1 MKNSEEKDRKPL
13 LTKEA
18 SNRRIPL
25 LDKEASKQRI
35 PLFDKEASKRRF
47 PLLGKEGLGVVC
59 FALFL
64 SEALLFILSWLLS
77 ATRME
82 GVRSLI
88 SSEGIRWFFGS
99 WQTLFASPLLVW
111 LLLCLIAWGC
121 LRKSGLIKLFTFHS
135 SLFTSHS
142 SLLPF
147 RDRLALRVSLV
158 FLVIYL
164 VILAL
169 LTLTPHAILLS
180 ATGHLFPS
188 AFSRSL
194 VPVIAFGVCLVSVT
208 FGLVS
213 GRLRSLA
220 DILDALSTG
229 IAHGASLIVVYLF
242 AIQLFES
249 FRFVFG

>member
-1 MKNSEEKDRKPL
+1 MKNSEERDRKPL
-13 LTKEA
+13 LSKEA
-18 SNRRIPL
+18 SKHRIPL
-25 LDKEASKQRI
+25 LN
-35 PLFDKEASKRRF
+35 
-47 PLLGKEGLGVVC
+47 KEGLGVVG
-59 FALFL
+59 LVLLL

-82 GVRSLI
+82 GVRSLL

-99 WQTLFASPLLVW
+99 WQTIFASPLLVW

-121 LRKSGLIKLFTFHS
+121 LRKSGLIKLFT
-135 SLFTSHS
+135 SHF

-194 VPVIAFGVCLVSVT
+194 VPVIAFGVCLISVT

-213 GRLRSLA
+213 GRLRTLA
-220 DILDALSTG
+220 DILDALSMG
-229 IAHGASLIVVYLF
+229 IANGAPLIVIYLF

-249 FRFVFG
+249 FCFVFG

>member
-1 MKNSEEKDRKPL
+1 MKNSEERDRKPL

-18 SNRRIPL
+18 SKRL
-25 LDKEASKQRI
+25 SKEDTKQRI
-35 PLFDKEASKRRF
+35 

-59 FALFL
+59 LILFL

-111 LLLCLIAWGC
+111 LLLCLIAWGS

>member
-1 MKNSEEKDRKPL
+1 M
-13 LTKEA
+13 
-18 SNRRIPL
+18 
-25 LDKEASKQRI
+25 
-35 PLFDKEASKRRF
+35 
-47 PLLGKEGLGVVC
+47 VC
-59 FALFL
+59 LVLFL

-77 ATRME
+77 ATRMD
-82 GVRSLI
+82 GVRSLL
-88 SSEGIRWFFGS
+88 SSEGIRWFFGT

-111 LLLCLIAWGC
+111 LLLCLIAWGS
-121 LRKSGLIKLFTFHS
+121 LRKSGLMRSVQSGGSKFFTFH
-135 SLFTSHS
+135 F

-194 VPVIAFGVCLVSVT
+194 LPVIAFGVCLVSIT

-229 IAHGASLIVVYLF
+229 IAHGAPLIVIYLF

-249 FRFVFG
+249 FLFVFG

>member
-1 MKNSEEKDRKPL
+1 MKNSEVG
-13 LTKEA
+13 
-18 SNRRIPL
+18 NR
-25 LDKEASKQRI
+25 
-35 PLFDKEASKRRF
+35 
-47 PLLGKEGLGVVC
+47 LGVVA
-59 FALFL
+59 FVLFL
-64 SEALLFILSWLLS
+64 AEALLFILSWLLS

-82 GVRSLI
+82 SVRSLI

-99 WQTLFASPLLVW
+99 WQSIVSSPLLVW
-111 LLLCLIAWGC
+111 LLLCLIAWGS
-121 LRKSGLIKLFTFHS
+121 LRKSGLMRSGQNGGSRSALPLGLSKNFFTFHY
-135 SLFTSHS
+135 

-164 VILAL
+164 FILAL

-194 VPVIAFGVCLVSVT
+194 VPVIAFGVCLVSIT

-229 IAHGASLIVVYLF
+229 IARGAPLIVIYLF

>member
-1 MKNSEEKDRKPL
+1 MKNN
-13 LTKEA
+13 
-18 SNRRIPL
+18 SN
-25 LDKEASKQRI
+25 
-35 PLFDKEASKRRF
+35 
-47 PLLGKEGLGVVC
+47 GLGVVC
-59 FALFL
+59 LALFL

-135 SLFTSHS
+135 SLFTSLSSLFTFHS
-142 SLLPF
+142 SLF
-147 RDRLALRVSLV
+147 TYRDRLALRVSLV

-229 IAHGASLIVVYLF
+229 IAHGAPLIVVYLF
-242 AIQLFES
+242 AVQFFES

>member
-1 MKNSEEKDRKPL
+1 MKNN
-13 LTKEA
+13 
-18 SNRRIPL
+18 SN
-25 LDKEASKQRI
+25 
-35 PLFDKEASKRRF
+35 
-47 PLLGKEGLGVVC
+47 GLGVVC
-59 FALFL
+59 LALFL

-135 SLFTSHS
+135 SLFTSLSSLFTFHS
-142 SLLPF
+142 SLF
-147 RDRLALRVSLV
+147 TYRDRLALRVSLV

-249 FRFVFG
+249 IRFVFG

>member
-13 LTKEA
+13 LTKE
-18 SNRRIPL
+18 
-25 LDKEASKQRI
+25 
-35 PLFDKEASKRRF
+35 
-47 PLLGKEGLGVVC
+47 GLGVVC
-59 FALFL
+59 LTLFL

-135 SLFTSHS
+135 SLFTSLSSLFTFHS
-142 SLLPF
+142 SLF
-147 RDRLALRVSLV
+147 TYRDRLALRVSLV

>member
-1 MKNSEEKDRKPL
+1 MKNSEERDRKPL

-18 SNRRIPL
+18 SKRLSKEDTKRRI
-25 LDKEASKQRI
+25 
-35 PLFDKEASKRRF
+35 

-59 FALFL
+59 LILFL

-111 LLLCLIAWGC
+111 LLLCLIAWGS
-121 LRKSGLIKLFTFHS
+121 LRKSGLIRFFTFS
-135 SLFTSHS
+135 PSPPFT
-142 SLLPF
+142 F
-147 RDRLALRVSLV
+147 RDRLALRVSVV

-220 DILDALSTG
+220 DILDALSNG
-229 IAHGASLIVVYLF
+229 IARGASLIVIYLF

-249 FRFVFG
+249 IRFVFG

>member
-1 MKNSEEKDRKPL
+1 MKNNGDRD
-13 LTKEA
+13 
-18 SNRRIPL
+18 RI
-25 LDKEASKQRI
+25 
-35 PLFDKEASKRRF
+35 
-47 PLLGKEGLGVVC
+47 PLLGKEGLGVVSLV
-59 FALFL
+59 LFL

-82 GVRSLI
+82 GVRSLL

-111 LLLCLIAWGC
+111 LLLCLIAWGS
-121 LRKSGLIKLFTFHS
+121 LRKSGLIRFFTLSPFHP
-135 SLFTSHS
+135 FT
-142 SLLPF
+142 F

-164 VILAL
+164 IILAL

-194 VPVIAFGVCLVSVT
+194 VPVIAFGVCLVSIT

-229 IAHGASLIVVYLF
+229 LARGASLIVIYLF

-249 FRFVFG
+249 IRFVFG